1 MTDSILN
8 TTKKMLGITEEY
20 THFDTDIIIHINS
33 TFSILTQIG
42 IGPDEGFTIADESTT
57 WSDFIPEDSH
67 HLLEMVRTYMFM
79 RVKSMFDP
87 PTSSSVAEAYNRQ
100 VSELEWRLMVA
111 ADTEVE
117 VINAE

>member
-8 TTKKMLGITEEY
+8 SVKKMLGITEEY
-20 THFDTDIIIHINS
+20 EHFDTDIIIHINS

-42 IGPDEGFTIADESTT
+42 IGPDEGFTIQDSSAT

-67 HLLEMVRTYMFM
+67 HLLEMVRTYTFM
-79 RVKSMFDP
+79 KVKSMFDP
-87 PTSSSVAEAYNRQ
+87 PMSSSVSEAYNRLI
-100 VSELEWRLMVA
+100 SEMEWRLMVA

-117 VINAE
+117 ALNEE